1 MKSGILRAIA
11 LIAGANGGMNAH
23 DFDKTSRFGS
33 LSSNSA
39 QFAPK
44 YSQRKARRD
53 ARRVNRK
60 VKR

>member
-1 MKSGILRAIA
+1 MKSGILSAVA
-11 LIAGANGGMNAH
+11 LIAGANGGMNAY

-39 QFAPK
+39 QSAPK
-44 YSQRKARRD
+44 YNQRKVCRD